1 MWKVSVND
9 ILDIEIILT
18 RKKYPKI
25 YNLGIIIS
33 IIILI
38 FIYIIFTYN
47 YQTYYISKGKVLNNN
62 LELLVNIEDIK
73 YITNNKVIILDGQA
87 YNYIVSSIG
96 NDLLVDETYNNYQY
110 VYLKISNLNTLNNY
124 VYEVKIPKENQKLV
138 KYFKKYF

>member
-1 MWKVSVND
+1 MND

>member
-47 YQTYYISKGKVLNNN
+47 YQTYYISKGKALNNN

-73 YITNNKVIILDGQA
+73 YITNNKVIILDGQD

>member
-1 MWKVSVND
+1 MND

-47 YQTYYISKGKVLNNN
+47 YQTYYISKGKALNNN
-62 LELLVNIEDIK
+62 LELLVDIEDIK

>member
-87 YNYIVSSIG
+87 YNYIVSSIS

>member
-1 MWKVSVND
+1 MND

-47 YQTYYISKGKVLNNN
+47 YQTYYTSKGKVLNNN

-110 VYLKISNLNTLNNY
+110 LYLKISNLNTLNNY

>member
-1 MWKVSVND
+1 MWKINVND

-87 YNYIVSSIG
+87 YNYMVSSIG

>member
-1 MWKVSVND
+1 MWKVRVND

-25 YNLGIIIS
+25 YNLGIIIF

-47 YQTYYISKGKVLNNN
+47 YQTYYISKGKALNNN

-73 YITNNKVIILDGQA
+73 YITNNKVIIHLVIISPFIA
-87 YNYIVSSIG
+87 NIIKAIIANKPATNWNIELIKFHLLSS
-96 NDLLVDETYNNYQY
+96 N
-110 VYLKISNLNTLNNY
+110 
-124 VYEVKIPKENQKLV
+124 
-138 KYFKKYF
+138 KKDK

>member
-1 MWKVSVND
+1 MND

-47 YQTYYISKGKVLNNN
+47 YQTYYTSKGKVLNNN

-87 YNYIVSSIG
+87 YNYMVSSIG

>member
-1 MWKVSVND
+1 MND

-47 YQTYYISKGKVLNNN
+47 YQTYYTSKGKVLNNN
-62 LELLVNIEDIK
+62 LELLVDIEDIK

>member
-1 MWKVSVND
+1 MND

-87 YNYIVSSIG
+87 YNYIVSSIS

>member
-1 MWKVSVND
+1 MND

-87 YNYIVSSIG
+87 YNYMVSSIG

-124 VYEVKIPKENQKLV
+124 VYEVKIPKENQLLV
-138 KYFKKYF
+138 KYLKKYF

>member
-1 MWKVSVND
+1 MND

-47 YQTYYISKGKVLNNN
+47 YQTYYTSKGKVLNNN

>member
-1 MWKVSVND
+1 MWKVRVND

-25 YNLGIIIS
+25 YNLGILIS

-38 FIYIIFTYN
+38 FVYIIFTYN

>member
-1 MWKVSVND
+1 MWKVRVND

>member
-1 MWKVSVND
+1 MND

-73 YITNNKVIILDGQA
+73 HITNNKVIILDGQA
-87 YNYIVSSIG
+87 YNYMVSSIG

>member
-1 MWKVSVND
+1 MWKINLND

-87 YNYIVSSIG
+87 YNYMVSSIG

>member
-1 MWKVSVND
+1 MND

-87 YNYIVSSIG
+87 YNYMVSSIG

>member
-1 MWKVSVND
+1 MWKINVND

>member
-1 MWKVSVND
+1 MND

-47 YQTYYISKGKVLNNN
+47 YQTYYTSKGKVLNNN

-73 YITNNKVIILDGQA
+73 YITNNKVIILDGQD

>member
-1 MWKVSVND
+1 MND

-62 LELLVNIEDIK
+62 LELLVDIEDIK

>member
-1 MWKVSVND
+1 MND

-87 YNYIVSSIG
+87 YNYMVSSIG
-96 NDLLVDETYNNYQY
+96 NDLLADETYNNYQY

-124 VYEVKIPKENQKLV
+124 VYEVKIPKENQLLV
-138 KYFKKYF
+138 KYLKKYF

>member
-1 MWKVSVND
+1 MND

-47 YQTYYISKGKVLNNN
+47 YQTYYISKGKALNNN

>member
-1 MWKVSVND
+1 MWKGRVND